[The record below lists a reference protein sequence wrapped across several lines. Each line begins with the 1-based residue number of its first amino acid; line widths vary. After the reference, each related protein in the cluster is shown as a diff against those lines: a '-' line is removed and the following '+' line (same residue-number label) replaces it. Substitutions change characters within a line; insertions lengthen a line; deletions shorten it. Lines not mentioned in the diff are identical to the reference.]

1 MGQIIIEGME
11 FYAYHG
17 HFAEEQ
23 IVGGKFIV
31 DITIDTDTEKAGK
44 SDSLLDALDYQD
56 VYKTIKTEMETK
68 SFLLEN
74 IAYRI
79 INKLFEKYLSI
90 SAIVL
95 KVSKINPPL
104 GGKIEKVSVRL
115 EKKFPSVETDGR
127 DKLTRI

>member
-17 HFAEEQ
+17 HFIEEQ
-23 IVGGKFIV
+23 IVGGKFII
-31 DITIDTDTEKAGK
+31 DITIDTDTEKAAK
-44 SDSLLDALDYQD
+44 SDLLSDALDYQE
-56 VYKTIKTEMETK
+56 VYKTIKTEMEAK

-79 INKLFEKYLSI
+79 INKLFDNFLSI

-104 GGKIEKVSVRL
+104 GGKIEKVSVKL
-115 EKKFPSVETDGR
+115 ERKRK
-127 DKLTRI
+127 

>member
-17 HFAEEQ
+17 HFIEEQ
-23 IVGGKFIV
+23 IVGGKFII

-44 SDSLLDALDYQD
+44 SDSLSDALDYQD
-56 VYKTIKTEMETK
+56 VYKTIKNEMKTK

-74 IAYRI
+74 IAHRI
-79 INKLFEKYLSI
+79 INKLFDNFLSI
-90 SAIVL
+90 SAIAL

-104 GGKIEKVSVRL
+104 GGKIEKVSVKL
-115 EKKFPSVETDGR
+115 ERKR
-127 DKLTRI
+127 